1 MSQIP
6 VYLCLLDEWMDEW
19 INELQELNGKKK
31 GELIEESK
39 EDEYTLYVI
48 DLWKKTICLTHH
60 LYSHGEKN
68 TIKFL
73 LKE

>member
-1 MSQIP
+1 
-6 VYLCLLDEWMDEW
+6 MDE
-19 INELQELNGKKK
+19 LQGLNGKKK

-39 EDEYTLYVI
+39 EEEYNLNAI
-48 DLWKKTICLTHH
+48 DLWKKTICLTHR

-73 LKE
+73 LKKGVKEDKSC

>member
-1 MSQIP
+1 
-6 VYLCLLDEWMDEW
+6 MDE
-19 INELQELNGKKK
+19 LQRLNGMKK

-48 DLWKKTICLTHH
+48 DLWKKTICLTHR

-68 TIKFL
+68 A
-73 LKE
+73 LK

>member
-1 MSQIP
+1 M
-6 VYLCLLDEWMDEW
+6 
-19 INELQELNGKKK
+19 NGKKK

-48 DLWKKTICLTHH
+48 DLWKKTTCLTHR

-68 TIKFL
+68 TIQL
-73 LKE
+73 LGKKKGMK

>member
-1 MSQIP
+1 MN
-6 VYLCLLDEWMDEW
+6 EW

-31 GELIEESK
+31 GELNEESK

-48 DLWKKTICLTHH
+48 DLWKKTIYLTHR

-73 LKE
+73 LKKEWLRQIMLNLD